1 MLFRSDDNPL
11 ILTLVENPDII
22 ACVAQS
28 SSRPSMVVGF
38 SAETASVTDHARE
51 KRQRKGLDMIIA
63 NDVSDPDTTFGSEQ
77 NAVCLITETQEH
89 SLPLASK
96 RVIAEQIVAAVAAS
110 LDR

>member
-1 MLFRSDDNPL
+1 
-11 ILTLVENPDII
+11 
-22 ACVAQS
+22 
-28 SSRPSMVVGF
+28 MVVGF
-38 SAETASVTDHARE
+38 AAETESLMHHARE
-51 KRQRKGLDMIIA
+51 KRQRKRLDMIIA

-77 NAVCLITETQEH
+77 NAVHLITETQEH